1 MLQCN
6 YYFTKEWKTANFTP
20 YFSDSGCQIEETQVE
35 QVQLTMEGD
44 EPHAGKLMSW
54 WVDEMSFRAYRAF
67 YMDSQAF

>member
-20 YFSDSGCQIEETQVE
+20 YSLDLGCQIEETQVV

-44 EPHAGKLMSW
+44 EPYAGKLMR
-54 WVDEMSFRAYRAF
+54 WVLERIEPFT
-67 YMDSQAF
+67 

>member
-44 EPHAGKLMSW
+44 EPYAGKLMSW
-54 WVDEMSFRAYRAF
+54 WDEF
-67 YMDSQAF
+67 